1 MAIQRSPKNAK
12 ALNPGQLGSED
23 SMFQYTSDQ
32 SASSDAPP
40 PATLRTDTFITIEL
54 NQYDSSIDNIWSDS
68 DGPQS
73 HGESS
78 APPPSDA
85 NGNIWAIQSAQP
97 SWRNIFASGSAINQD
112 QSWPSEPSSQSAV
125 NNVWSQ
131 GHSASGFMAK
141 PPISNLNVINE
152 DAILREKVPPPSRL
166 RA

>member
-1 MAIQRSPKNAK
+1 MGWLSGICRYA
-12 ALNPGQLGSED
+12 
-23 SMFQYTSDQ
+23 SDQ

-40 PATLRTDTFITIEL
+40 PATLRTDTFIAIEL

-73 HGESS
+73 HGELS

-97 SWRNIFASGSAINQD
+97 SWRNIFASGSAVNQD

-131 GHSASGFMAK
+131 EHSASGATAGGFMAK

-152 DAILREKVPPPSRL
+152 DTILREKIPPPSRL
-166 RA
+166 CA